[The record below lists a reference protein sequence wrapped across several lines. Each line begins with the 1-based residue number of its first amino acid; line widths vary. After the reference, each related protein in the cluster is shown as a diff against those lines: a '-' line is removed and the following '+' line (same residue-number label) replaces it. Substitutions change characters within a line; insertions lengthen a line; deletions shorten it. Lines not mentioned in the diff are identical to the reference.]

1 MPSCPLFDVNGLCD
15 SSCTTCGTLCAA
27 FPITDQGTLSLYKS
41 KECTIISGD
50 LYMQN
55 IPVDVTRSILTSS
68 LSTVKI
74 IKGDLH
80 FKDNEHLTSLV
91 FLHNLVSVNN
101 ISLSNN
107 PQLIDA
113 KLASLQS
120 MNGELSVE
128 GCPWLCPARF
138 TVISGGPAVD
148 DSGCS
153 NVALTYYFHVD
164 GPVLNSNLAVLGGV
178 VSRVVSGLIGNNVC
192 T

>member
-1 MPSCPLFDVNGLCD
+1 
-15 SSCTTCGTLCAA
+15 
-27 FPITDQGTLSLYKS
+27 
-41 KECTIISGD
+41 
-50 LYMQN
+50 MQD
-55 IPVDVTRSILTSS
+55 IPVQVTRSILTSS

-80 FKDNEHLTSLV
+80 FKDNKHLTSLV

-101 ISLSNN
+101 IYLSNN

-113 KLASLQS
+113 QLASLQS
-120 MNGELSVE
+120 MNGNLSVE

-138 TVISGGPAVD
+138 TLISGGPVVD

-153 NVALTYYFHVD
+153 NVALTYYFHID
-164 GPVLNSNLAVLGGV
+164 GPVLKSNLVVLGGV

-192 T
+192 ILCRYGSLFPYRSACCIFRYICVLMILFCHGRC

>member
-1 MPSCPLFDVNGLCD
+1 MPSCPLFDVGAICD

-27 FPITDQGTLSLYKS
+27 FPIMDLQSLELYKT
-41 KECTIISGD
+41 KGCTIISGD
-50 LYMQN
+50 LYIQN
-55 IPVDVTRSILTSS
+55 LPVQISRTTLFES
-68 LSTVKI
+68 LGTVKY

-80 FKDNEHLTSLV
+80 FKDNDYLTSLV

-101 ISLSNN
+101 IYLSNN

-164 GPVLNSNLAVLGGV
+164 GPVLKSNLVVLGGV